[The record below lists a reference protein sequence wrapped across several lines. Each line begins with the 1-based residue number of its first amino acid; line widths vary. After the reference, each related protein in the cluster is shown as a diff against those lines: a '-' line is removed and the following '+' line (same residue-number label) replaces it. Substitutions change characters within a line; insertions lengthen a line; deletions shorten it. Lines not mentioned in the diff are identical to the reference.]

1 MDSPSVYGQNAWP
14 TNVNKALLLVR
25 AVVGLL
31 FVGHASQKLF
41 GLFGGQ
47 GMAPFVES
55 MNKMGAQPA
64 AFWAYFAATAELVA
78 GALLVL
84 GLLTPV
90 AAAVL
95 VAEMAV
101 AVFEVHWAKGLW
113 SQQGGFEYPLVL
125 GVVAFAIGLTGPGVY
140 SLDNRLPLALPKPWS
155 FLAAT
160 AVGVGVVLLFVIRPL
175 AG

>member
-1 MDSPSVYGQNAWP
+1 MDAPSVYGQNAWP

-25 AVVGLL
+25 VVVGML

-64 AFWAYFAATAELVA
+64 PFWAYFAATGELVA
-78 GALLVL
+78 GVLLVL
-84 GLLTPV
+84 GLLTPI

-95 VAEMAV
+95 ISEMAV
-101 AVFEVHWAKGLW
+101 AVFEVHWPKGLW

-125 GVVAFAIGLTGPGVY
+125 GVVAAAVGLTGPGIY
-140 SLDNRLPLALPKPWS
+140 SLDNRLPLVLPKPWT

-160 AVGVGVVLLFVIRPL
+160 AVGLAVVLLFVIRP
-175 AG
+175 